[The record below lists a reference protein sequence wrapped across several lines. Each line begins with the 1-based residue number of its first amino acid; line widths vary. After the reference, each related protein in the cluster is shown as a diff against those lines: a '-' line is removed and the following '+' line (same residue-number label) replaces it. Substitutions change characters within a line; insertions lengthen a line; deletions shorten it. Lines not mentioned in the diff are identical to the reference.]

1 MKHKRSL
8 IITGHKTSISLEKP
22 FWEAL
27 QEIAAKEQLSIAAL
41 VERLDCQRTLDPK
54 ADNLSS
60 YLRVYIL
67 NCYRTTPALLVR

>member
-8 IITGHKTSISLEKP
+8 IIAGHSTSISLEKS

-27 QEIAAKEQLSIAAL
+27 QEIAEKKQLSIASL
-41 VERLDCQRTLDPK
+41 VERLDHQRMLDSQ

-67 NCYRTTPALLVR
+67 NWYRLGSSQG

>member
-8 IITGHKTSISLEKP
+8 IIAGHSTSLSLEQP

-27 QEIAAKEQLSIAAL
+27 QEIADKEQLSVAAL
-41 VERLDCQRTLDPK
+41 VERLDHQRTLDPQ
-54 ADNLSS
+54 AGNLSS

-67 NCYRTTPALLVR
+67 KWYKIG